1 VPRGNNFFTRKRA
14 TYPCRLAGSV
24 AAAAAVPK
32 SLFLRCSRPLLL
44 FKPLRCRL
52 RILLLLANVVWLLP
66 PWEGLLR
73 QGRIVTLPPGFVPI
87 GGQTL
92 PALSRQ
98 ARHPRSAKGW
108 QPWRTGPSEARR
120 PVAARRSARLKS
132 HEDWTAEIVLN
143 PHSKISEILE
153 RHRNGLV
160 TDIAAV

>member
-1 VPRGNNFFTRKRA
+1 MPRGNNFFTRKRA

-32 SLFLRCSRPLLL
+32 SLLLRCSRPLLL

-66 PWEGLLR
+66 LWEGLLR

-87 GGQTL
+87 GG
-92 PALSRQ
+92 
-98 ARHPRSAKGW
+98 W
-108 QPWRTGPSEARR
+108 QPWRTGPSGEARR
-120 PVAARRSARLKS
+120 PIAARRSARLKS

-143 PHSKISEILE
+143 PQSKISEILE
-153 RHRNGLV
+153 RYRNGLV